1 MNTNKSQNINGKY
14 LYYAFISGGK
24 EIINNQISLNDIN
37 VFPVRD
43 KDTGSN
49 LASTIR
55 SVINNTIPNKSYK
68 ETVGLIANAALEG
81 ARGNSGVIFAQ
92 FLYGLS
98 CETIDKASINISDF
112 TDSVKRSIPYLY
124 NAISNPVEGT
134 MLTVIK
140 DWSDYLNSQ
149 KNIINDFKDLFIT
162 SLSILEKSLSETTSK
177 LKELGKY
184 GVVDAGAKGFV
195 VFIKGIADFLSDT
208 NVRDL
213 LESVNKKNNIPQ
225 HENHFKADEDIK
237 YRYCAEAKMQD
248 VFVKFYRLK
257 EILEEYGNS
266 SLIAGSNEMCSVHVH
281 TNKPADLFKELQK
294 VGYIVSQKVEDIKHQ
309 QDIVNHRKWN
319 IAIVTDSTCD
329 LSQEL
334 IDEYQINVLPM
345 NINFGDDSYL
355 DKLTINPKQFYDLL
369 EKDVDFPQSSQIN
382 EASFTSLYSQLSNH
396 YDEIIAIHLSS
407 KFSGTY
413 ANSKKAGEKISKE
426 LGTRIEVIDSKNLS
440 GGLGLLVYKTAKDIE
455 AGDNLDKILDS
466 LHREIKMTRI
476 YVSVKDMKSMIRG
489 GRVSRPRGFI
499 ANSIGINPIVSMNL
513 KGDSLLYGVSFGQ
526 KNSLKKI
533 EQQIRKAQ
541 KHHKIWNYIIL
552 HAHNELGAE
561 KAKHDM
567 EEISGKEPVSVVDIS
582 PVIGMHAGQGAVSIS
597 LMYN

>member
-1 MNTNKSQNINGKY
+1 MNTNKHKDINGKY

-49 LASTIR
+49 LAATIR
-55 SVINNTIPNKSYK
+55 SIINNTIPNRSYK

-98 CETIDKASINISDF
+98 CETIDKTSITISDF

-124 NAISNPVEGT
+124 EAISNPVEGT

-149 KNIINDFKDLFIT
+149 RNIIENFKDLFT
-162 SLSILEKSLSETTSK
+162 NSLIILEKSLSETTSK

-195 VFIKGIADFLSDT
+195 VFIKGILEFINDT
-208 NVRDL
+208 NVRNLVDT
-213 LESVNKKNNIPQ
+213 VNKKNEFPK
-225 HENHFKADEDIK
+225 HENHIEVDEDIK

-281 TNKPADLFKELQK
+281 TNRPADLFNELQK
-294 VGYIVSQKVEDIKHQ
+294 VGYIISQKVEDIKHQ

-334 IDEYQINVLPM
+334 IDKYQINVLPM

-355 DKLTINPKQFYDLL
+355 DKLTIKPKQFYDLL
-369 EKDVDFPQSSQIN
+369 EKDIDFPQSSQIN
-382 EASFTSLYSQLSNH
+382 ESSFINLYSQLSTH
-396 YDEIIAIHLSS
+396 YDKIISIHLSS

-413 ANSKKAGEKISKE
+413 SNSKKAAEKVSKE
-426 LGTRIEVIDSKNLS
+426 LNTRIEVVDSKNLS

-455 AGDNLDKILDS
+455 NGDNLDTIVDS

-476 YVSVKDMKSMIRG
+476 YVSVKNMKSMIKG

-499 ANSIGINPIVSMNL
+499 ANSIGINPIVSMNT
-513 KGDSLLYGVSFGQ
+513 KGDSLLFGISFGQ
-526 KNSLKKI
+526 KNSLKRI
-533 EQQIRKAQ
+533 EEQIKKAQ
-541 KHHKIWNYIIL
+541 EHHRVWNYIIL
-552 HAHNELGAE
+552 HAHNQLGAE
-561 KAKHDM
+561 KAEKEM
-567 EEISGKEPVSVVDIS
+567 EAITGKKPVSIVDIS